1 MRCGWQCEVCLR
13 SPEVPIYFKIKDLLK
28 YHWIKMTKPLIFKW
42 KTACFP
48 SYPPFRS
55 FKKPKNCINHIYIS
69 RFPWC
74 LIRASLSNLSLLL
87 LLTSL
92 MAQTVKQCGRPG
104 FDPWVGK
111 IPWRRKWQPTPEL
124 LPRKSHEWRSLVQ
137 ATVHGVTKSQTRL
150 SMSSLTHSLLLL
162 NYILMV

>member
-13 SPEVPIYFKIKDLLK
+13 SPEVPIYFQIKDLMK

-104 FDPWVGK
+104 LGRFPGEENGNPLQCSCLENPMDGGAWC
-111 IPWRRKWQPTPEL
+111 RL
-124 LPRKSHEWRSLVQ
+124 
-137 ATVHGVTKSQTRL
+137 L
-150 SMSSLTHSLLLL
+150 SMGSQRVRHDWACLHSLTHSLLLL